1 MYTNVKLLCS
11 TPEAE
16 HHTVLLKKKKKKNR
30 KKIKPEP
37 SGNSWESTV
46 PQNLPPL
53 MPGGWASITA
63 RVNHCVVAAWTLLE
77 GRKFSKSSY
86 VKAHSSKDHRCV
98 LAAPHTAKWKM
109 GTVA

>member
-16 HHTVLLKKKKKKNR
+16 HHTVLFKKKKKER
-30 KKIKPEP
+30 KEIKPEP

-46 PQNLPPL
+46 PQNLPQL
-53 MPGGWASITA
+53 MPVGWAPVTA

-86 VKAHSSKDHRCV
+86 MKTH
-98 LAAPHTAKWKM
+98 L
-109 GTVA
+109 